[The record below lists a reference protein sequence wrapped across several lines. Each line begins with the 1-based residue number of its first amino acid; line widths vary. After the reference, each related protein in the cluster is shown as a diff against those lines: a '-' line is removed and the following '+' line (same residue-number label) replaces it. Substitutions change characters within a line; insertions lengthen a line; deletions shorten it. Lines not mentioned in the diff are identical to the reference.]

1 VATRSILARTKCGK
15 SLSGGHRIRS
25 RCKPEQ
31 QSHQQGDQARRRG
44 GHSRQFK
51 IIMDDPRWV
60 PFLRKIG
67 RAPDQLEEIKF
78 DVRLTAD
85 EAAA

>member
-1 VATRSILARTKCGK
+1 
-15 SLSGGHRIRS
+15 
-25 RCKPEQ
+25 
-31 QSHQQGDQARRRG
+31 
-44 GHSRQFK
+44 
-51 IIMDDPRWV
+51 MDDPRWV